1 MSELKQTD
9 VDKLKFICEKLAY
22 VAFLDD
28 NHGHLKRAGVT
39 HDDILSF
46 DVKLHVSE
54 YLAEDEDE
62 EDDLELRFRFTV
74 NIDDNPKREV
84 SFQYYH
90 KQFSPAILDQLIVSN
105 GSWQQYAF
113 HFGRPNQLVMFDAE
127 FLLEEEL
134 GVLVE

>member
-1 MSELKQTD
+1 MSELETTD
-9 VDKLKFICEKLAY
+9 KGKLEFICEKLAY

-28 NHGHLKRAGVT
+28 DHGYLKRAGIT

-46 DVKLHVSE
+46 DVKLHISEYVSE
-54 YLAEDEDE
+54 NDEE

-74 NIDDNPKREV
+74 NIDDKPKRDI

-90 KQFSPAILDQLIVSN
+90 KQFSPAILEQLIAPN

-113 HFGRPNQLVMFDAE
+113 HYGRPNQLVMFDAE
-127 FLLEEEL
+127 YLLEEEL
-134 GVLVE
+134 GVLAE

>member
-1 MSELKQTD
+1 MKDKTD
-9 VDKLKFICEKLAY
+9 VDRLKFICEKLAY

-28 NHGHLKRAGVT
+28 TEGYLKKANIT
-39 HDDILSF
+39 YNDILSF

-54 YLAEDEDE
+54 YLVEDDKEDE
-62 EDDLELRFRFTV
+62 LELRFRFTV
-74 NIDDNPKREV
+74 NIDDNPSREV

-90 KQFSPAILDQLIVSN
+90 NQFSPAILEQLIVKN